1 MVMILYKTQKENI
14 KLDAYK
20 LLSFDKISSTQ
31 DYAHDLIARGEAQNR
46 TIIKALAQ
54 TDGRGRYRRTWVS
67 HHGNLYVSFIYKI
80 EERDPKLSYAVA
92 VAIAET
98 LIPFGINPQIKWPND
113 VLVDGKKIS
122 GVLIEYAQN
131 FIIIGI
137 GINVKTCPTVKEHK
151 TTKVNTYAKNVDVNN
166 VLSVLK
172 KSMDKW
178 RKQDFAIVRER
189 WMDLAVALNKM
200 IQYHGKSVEL
210 IGLNEDGALVL
221 RDDTRYILAYGDE
234 ISI

>member
-1 MVMILYKTQKENI
+1 M
-14 KLDAYK
+14 
-20 LLSFDKISSTQ
+20 
-31 DYAHDLIARGEAQNR
+31 
-46 TIIKALAQ
+46 
-54 TDGRGRYRRTWVS
+54 
-67 HHGNLYVSFIYKI
+67 
-80 EERDPKLSYAVA
+80 
-92 VAIAET
+92 
-98 LIPFGINPQIKWPND
+98 
-113 VLVDGKKIS
+113 
-122 GVLIEYAQN
+122 IEYAQN

-151 TTKVNTYAKNVDVNN
+151 TTKVNTYAKNVDVND

-200 IQYHGKSVEL
+200 IKYHGKSVEL